1 MRPTRAF
8 AAAVGAAVLLVSAR
22 AADAQ
27 AAPTPVA
34 ATAATTAEVPDMRWR
49 AGQCMGGL
57 TYGAPFKVALSY
69 GGGYVYEGDRWDLC
83 AMAVAKVGLGAAGA
97 SVGLAK
103 SFGSL
108 GSGAAI
114 TGGLIRT
121 FGDPLNATARR
132 SYAGGSVHLWALLG
146 IGGEIGYYAPL
157 GDAAGD
163 SARARRM
170 FVWSAG
176 IGF

>member
-1 MRPTRAF
+1 MRRTRAWATAAG
-8 AAAVGAAVLLVSAR
+8 AAALLLSGR
-22 AADAQ
+22 AAGAQ
-27 AAPTPVA
+27 EAPTPVA
-34 ATAATTAEVPDMRWR
+34 VAAAATAEAPDMRWR

-97 SVGLAK
+97 SAGLAK

-132 SYAGGSVHLWALLG
+132 SYAGGSAHLWALLG
-146 IGGEIGYYAPL
+146 IGGEIGYYVRI
-157 GDAAGD
+157 GSEAGD
-163 SARARRM
+163 SARATRL

-176 IGF
+176 FGF